1 MNYDIFVNK
10 KYHKG
15 VMLMNYQISDTKK
28 AAMIMVDILKSKDGK
43 AIRHK
48 DLEAEVK
55 GKGDFSQGH
64 INGAFNY
71 LRSGGESYGVIH
83 ERVSGKSYFRY
94 VGQQDDEKNHSLKKI
109 IDQKTAEFLDQL
121 ADMKKEVDTV
131 DEFELLQSFIKQ
143 VQDILNSLENN
154 EVE

>member
-10 KYHKG
+10 KYNKG

-71 LRSGGESYGVIH
+71 LRKSGGEIIH

>member
-1 MNYDIFVNK
+1 MD
-10 KYHKG
+10 
-15 VMLMNYQISDTKK
+15 YQISNTKK
-28 AAMIMVDILKSKDGK
+28 AFMIMVDILKSKEGK

-48 DLEAEVK
+48 DLEDEVK
-55 GKGDFSQGH
+55 RKGDFSQGH
-64 INGAFNY
+64 INGSLNY
-71 LRSGGESYGVIH
+71 LRGSGGESCGVIH